1 MFMVKQFLLALVST
15 IGFCILFNVPRDS
28 IFKAGIIGSI
38 GWIVYISISDIF
50 DSTVGGAFVGALTIG
65 ILGEIFARLFKKP
78 ATIFIIPGII
88 PLVPGAGSYYTMLAI
103 IEKRYTDAANFGSET
118 IFIALSISSGII
130 IASTISKSFRRRKAA

>member
-1 MFMVKQFLLALVST
+1 MVKQFLLALVST